1 MKNQLI
7 LFSLLAI
14 VLLLCVFRM
23 REGFRPEFLDE
34 SSYMKTL
41 KTQHS
46 SYAQETNHFKPV
58 PAEETPIPGQQTPHR
73 VNMAY
78 SYRE

>member
-1 MKNQLI
+1 MKNQTVLY
-7 LFSLLAI
+7 LLLAL
-14 VLLLCVFRM
+14 VVFMFVFRM

-34 SSYMKTL
+34 SNYMKTL

-58 PAEETPIPGQQTPHR
+58 PAQETPIPGQMTPHR

-78 SYRE
+78 SYRA